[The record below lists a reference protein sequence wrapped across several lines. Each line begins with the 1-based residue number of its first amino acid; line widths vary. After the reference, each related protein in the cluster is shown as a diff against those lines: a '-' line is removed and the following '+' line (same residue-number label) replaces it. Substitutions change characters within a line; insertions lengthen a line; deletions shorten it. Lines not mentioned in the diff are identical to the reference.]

1 MGRKIT
7 VSVLMA
13 TYNGEKYLREQIESL
28 IAQKDVNIKILVR
41 DDGSSD
47 ETINILEEY
56 KLNGLLSWYQG
67 EHLNVQKGFLDLLK
81 KSPDSDYYAF
91 CDQDDVWDD
100 DKLYVAVNRLK
111 DYPRNKPSVY
121 YCGQRLVDE
130 NLKLLSIHR
139 VSNRRNAYTNFL
151 ISNNAGCTTV
161 FNKTLRD
168 IINQHTPEFI
178 LMHDSW
184 VLKLCIAVGGSFIA
198 DPEPH
203 ISYRQHRN
211 NTIGLNTG
219 IKSLAW
225 RVRHYIVD
233 FKIQR
238 QIESL
243 LQFYEIQMTDDYVK
257 FAKQITQYN
266 KSIIN
271 WIRLL
276 FNKKIDFDSRAL
288 NFIVFIKI
296 LLCKL

>member
-1 MGRKIT
+1 MGKKVT

-13 TYNGEKYLREQIESL
+13 TYNGEKYLREQIDSL
-28 IAQKDVNIKILVR
+28 IAQKDVNMAILVR

-47 ETINILEEY
+47 STPQILDDY
-56 KLNGLLSWYQG
+56 KSKGVLSWYQG
-67 EHLNVQKGFLDLLK
+67 DHLNVQKGFLDLLK

-100 DKLYVAVNRLK
+100 DKLYVAVNRLEE
-111 DYPRNKPSVY
+111 YPHNKPSIY

-161 FNKTLRD
+161 FNKALRD
-168 IINQHTPEFI
+168 CVNQHNPDFI

-184 VLKLCIAVGGSFIA
+184 VLKLCLAVGGSFIA

-203 ISYRQHRN
+203 ISYRQHVN
-211 NTIGLNTG
+211 NTIGLDTG
-219 IKSLAW
+219 IKSLVW

-243 LQFYEIQMTDDYVK
+243 LQFYETQMTDDYVR

-266 KSIIN
+266 KSFTN

-276 FNKKIDFDSRAL
+276 FNKQIDFDSRAL

>member
-1 MGRKIT
+1 MGKKVT

-28 IAQKDVNIKILVR
+28 IAQKDVNIEILVR

-161 FNKTLRD
+161 FNKALRD
-168 IINQHTPEFI
+168 CVNQHTPDFI

-184 VLKLCIAVGGSFIA
+184 VLKLCLAVGGSFIA

-203 ISYRQHRN
+203 ISYRQHGN
-211 NTIGLNTG
+211 NTIGLDTG
-219 IKSLAW
+219 LNSLVW

-243 LQFYEIQMTDDYVK
+243 LQFYETQMTDDYVR
-257 FAKQITQYN
+257 FAKQITLYN
-266 KSIIN
+266 RSFTN
-271 WIRLL
+271 WIKLL
-276 FNKKIDFDSRAL
+276 FNKQIDFDSRAL